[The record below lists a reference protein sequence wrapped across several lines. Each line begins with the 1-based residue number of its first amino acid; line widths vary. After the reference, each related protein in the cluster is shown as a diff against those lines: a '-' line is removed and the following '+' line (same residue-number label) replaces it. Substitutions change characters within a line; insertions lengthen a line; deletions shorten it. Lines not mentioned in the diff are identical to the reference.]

1 MAVEKFVLIRSVS
14 RDVTRLDELVAGFIR
29 DGVKGVAVWGEKC
42 REIEDRIDEI
52 CVGDGAD
59 PYFLWTT
66 SHPDEPFEEIV
77 EFLTGMAGHENDGIR
92 IVEI

>member
-42 REIEDRIDEI
+42 REIEDMVDAI
-52 CVGDGAD
+52 CVGDASE
-59 PYFLWTT
+59 PHFLWTT
-66 SHPDEPFEEIV
+66 SHPDEPFEEVV
-77 EFLTGMAGHENDGIR
+77 EFLTGMAAHENDGIR